1 LSRVILGKTAGTWP
15 VFAAFGVIKPGSEQN
30 EVQLELRAVRVE
42 IRTRLATD
50 PSRLTRKWVVTPP
63 APVGAVITPTIRSSA
78 QESRKPKIKA
88 RKIAIRAPKPRKAT
102 VATTVNSLTGIAT
115 TGSCGQDH
123 PGDDRREV
131 EPDQHDHR
139 PADHRGQDLAQSAA
153 TDKVDQPA
161 DGGRR
166 ELRHSMTR

>member
-1 LSRVILGKTAGTWP
+1 MKFSWNCSP
-15 VFAAFGVIKPGSEQN
+15 SGS
-30 EVQLELRAVRVE
+30 E

-50 PSRLTRKWVVTPP
+50 PSRLTRKWVVMPP
-63 APVGAVITPTIRSSA
+63 APVGAVISPTIRSSA

-102 VATTVNSLTGIAT
+102 VATTVNSMTGIAT
-115 TGSCGQDH
+115 TGSCGQDN
-123 PGDDRREV
+123 PDDDRRES

-139 PADHRGQDLAQSAA
+139 PADHGGQDLAQSAA
-153 TDKVDQPA
+153 TNRVDQPA

-166 ELRHSMTR
+166 EPRHQHDPVTDADVPPSVLMATPAPTKEADVPS